1 MQLILVRHGEPV
13 AATAAPGEG
22 GADPEL
28 SARGRAQASAVGW
41 WAANASDRDGVVE
54 VVTSPMR
61 RARETAAPAADALG
75 LDPVVDAD
83 LAEFDVDR
91 AEYKPVHERL
101 GSGDPDWERLVEGFL
116 PEYVDAAAFLART
129 GTAVDRV
136 VARAHERVAVSSDP
150 GTASRSSVLVV
161 CHAGVINTLL
171 ATELGLAR
179 PLTFPLDHGGLT
191 RVLVSR
197 GGRRRVRSVNETGH
211 VADLL

>member
-13 AATAAPGEG
+13 AATADPGEG

-28 SARGRAQASAVGW
+28 SARGRTQASAVGW
-41 WAANASDRDGVVE
+41 WAANAGGAISE

-61 RARETAAPAADALG
+61 RARETAAPTADALG
-75 LDPVVDAD
+75 LEPVVDD
-83 LAEFDVDR
+83 GLVEFD
-91 AEYKPVHERL
+91 AGQSEYRPVGERL
-101 GSGDPDWERLVEGFL
+101 GSSDPEWKRITEGFL
-116 PEYVDAAAFLART
+116 PEYVDVGAFLARVR
-129 GTAVDRV
+129 TAVDRV
-136 VARAHERVAVSSDP
+136 VARHHERVTADP
-150 GTASRSSVLVV
+150 AAARASVVVV

-179 PLTFPLDHGGLT
+179 PLVFPLDHGGLT

-197 GGRRRVRSVNETGH
+197 DGRRRVRSVNETGH

>member
-13 AATAAPGEG
+13 AASAGPGEG

-28 SARGRAQASAVGW
+28 SARGRTQASAVGW
-41 WAANASDRDGVVE
+41 WAANATERDAVTE
-54 VVTSPMR
+54 IVTSPMR

-75 LDPVVDAD
+75 LEPLVDAD

-101 GSGDPDWERLVEGFL
+101 GSGDPEWERVVEGFL
-116 PEYVDAAAFLART
+116 PEYVDVAAFLARV
-129 GTAVDRV
+129 GAAVDRAV
-136 VARAHERVAVSSDP
+136 ERAGERIAASADP
-150 GTASRSSVLVV
+150 DAASRSSVLVV
-161 CHAGVINTLL
+161 CHAGVINTVL

-197 GGRRRVRSVNETGH
+197 SGRRRVRSVNETGH